1 METRTN
7 HFLVGAFVLLLVAGL
22 GAFIIWAVKADVDAE
37 HTNYHVYFAGSVSG
51 LSKVSEVRYRG
62 VPIGTVT
69 DIRIDPENVE
79 RVRVTLDVSGDTAIK
94 EDSIASIEM
103 QGITGI
109 AIVQISG
116 GRQSSPALQAQPGE
130 VYPVIQSKRSSL
142 EKLFSDTPELINRIL
157 TLVETVT
164 RIFDDQNIEAIG
176 GTLAN
181 AEKITAS
188 LAGSMAKLDAFLV
201 DASGTAQELR
211 ATAKELRG
219 DLAHLT
225 ANADAT
231 LISARATLD
240 TIGDETA
247 ALGGD
252 ARALIADLRGTARS
266 LSAMSE
272 EIQGLVADSRGPIDD
287 FTTEGL
293 YDFARLVAE
302 MRTLVASLSRIADD
316 LESDPGGYLFG
327 GTEQG
332 FQTE

>member
-164 RIFDDQNIEAIG
+164 RIF
-176 GTLAN
+176 
-181 AEKITAS
+181 
-188 LAGSMAKLDAFLV
+188 
-201 DASGTAQELR
+201 
-211 ATAKELRG
+211 
-219 DLAHLT
+219 
-225 ANADAT
+225 
-231 LISARATLD
+231 
-240 TIGDETA
+240 
-247 ALGGD
+247 
-252 ARALIADLRGTARS
+252 
-266 LSAMSE
+266 
-272 EIQGLVADSRGPIDD
+272 
-287 FTTEGL
+287 
-293 YDFARLVAE
+293 
-302 MRTLVASLSRIADD
+302 
-316 LESDPGGYLFG
+316 
-327 GTEQG
+327 
-332 FQTE
+332 